1 MCQICSRLHKWQW
14 QLIYFNSMLFFFKKK
29 REYGSHLQRC
39 SLCPRLACTVG
50 VLGQNALTSEKSFPY

>member
-14 QLIYFNSMLFFFKKK
+14 QLIYFNSMLFKKKK